1 LFPPLH
7 AVEEA
12 TGLLDTCLMLPGRR
26 RVHAGPERLGQMGCS
41 RWQRGTRRRPPA
53 VAPAP

>member
-1 LFPPLH
+1 MFPPLH

-26 RVHAGPERLGQMGCS
+26 RVHTGRSGWGRWGAAGGSEE
-41 RWQRGTRRRPPA
+41 PA